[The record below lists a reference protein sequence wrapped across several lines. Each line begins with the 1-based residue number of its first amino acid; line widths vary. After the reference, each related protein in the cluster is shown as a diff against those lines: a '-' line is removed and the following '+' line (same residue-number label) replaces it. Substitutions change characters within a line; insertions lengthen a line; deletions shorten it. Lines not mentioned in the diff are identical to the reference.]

1 MKARSIEYQ
10 PGGGVR
16 LVEVAVADP
25 GPGEVQVRAAA
36 CGICAWDLFTYRRG
50 SDAASA
56 APAGHEGVGR
66 VIKVGR
72 GVTGVAEGDAVVAR
86 GFATVHNVAAQ
97 RAHRIPPDSAIPLQR
112 WIVEP
117 VSCVVTGL
125 DHTPVRAGDRIAVVG
140 CGFMGLM
147 LIQGL
152 VRSCAGHLAA
162 VDVNRD
168 RLELARRFGVDAAY
182 HPQDAALAAEEP
194 FDCVVDASGA
204 QAGLDLA
211 TELLARGGRLNL
223 FGWNH
228 GRPTFPGDRWH
239 LGGFTVVNSA
249 PGSQLRD
256 PFPPAIRLLA
266 KGIIDLQPLI
276 THTVPLED
284 YPDLLAQV
292 AAGDP
297 TYIKGVVTLD

>member
-1 MKARSIEYQ
+1 MTARSIEYQ

-25 GPGEVQVRAAA
+25 GPGEVQVRGVA
-36 CGICAWDLFTYRRG
+36 CGICAWDLYTYRHG
-50 SDAASA
+50 SDAPSA
-56 APAGHEGVGR
+56 APDGHEGVGR
-66 VIKVGR
+66 VIKLGP

-86 GFATVHNVAAQ
+86 GFGTVHNVAAE
-97 RAHRIPPDSAIPLQR
+97 RAHPIPDTTIPLQR

-125 DHTPVRAGDRIAVVG
+125 DHTPVKAGDRIAVVG

-147 LIQGL
+147 LLQGL
-152 VRSCAGHLAA
+152 VRSCAGHLVAI
-162 VDVNRD
+162 DVNRD
-168 RLELARRFGVDAAY
+168 RLALARRFGVDAAY
-182 HPQDAALAAEEP
+182 HPQDASLGEEEP

-211 TELLARGGRLNL
+211 TDLLARGGRLNL

-228 GRPTFPGDRWH
+228 GRPTFAGDRWH

-249 PGSQLRD
+249 PGSRIRD
-256 PFPPAIRLLA
+256 TFPPAIRLLA

-276 THTVPLED
+276 THTVPLAE

-292 AAGDP
+292 AAGDGD
-297 TYIKGVVTLD
+297 YIKGVVTLD